1 MELGV
6 LAGGIM
12 IGLAALAAGI
22 GNGLLFSRYLEG
34 ITRQPEAQSKLFS
47 QAMITLGLVE
57 ALPII
62 SIAFGILVLF
72 GIVPPK

>member
-1 MELGV
+1 MDMSL

-12 IGLAALAAGI
+12 IAFAAIAAGL
-22 GNGLLFSRYLEG
+22 GNALLFSRYIEG
-34 ITRQPEAQSKLFS
+34 IARQPEARGTLFG
-47 QAMITLGLVE
+47 QAMIALGLVE

-72 GIVPPK
+72 GIV